1 MLSTESNK
9 VLRLPDLEMT
19 TTKTLSLA
27 LRRAAG
33 DAKVLGYK
41 IELVA
46 CAGTHKVMR
55 VSRTPPCP
63 SVDFRIKCPLFSSV
77 KNKAIVSVT
86 GSQID
91 ILVAV
96 SEV

>member
-1 MLSTESNK
+1 MVLSTECDE

-33 DAKVLGYK
+33 DAKVLGYE

-46 CAGTHKVMR
+46 CAGTH
-55 VSRTPPCP
+55 
-63 SVDFRIKCPLFSSV
+63 
-77 KNKAIVSVT
+77 
-86 GSQID
+86 
-91 ILVAV
+91 
-96 SEV
+96 